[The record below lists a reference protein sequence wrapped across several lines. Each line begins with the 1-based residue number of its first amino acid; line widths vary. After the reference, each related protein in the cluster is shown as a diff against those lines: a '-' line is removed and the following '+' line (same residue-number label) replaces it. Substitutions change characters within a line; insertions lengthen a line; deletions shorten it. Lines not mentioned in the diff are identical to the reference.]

1 MSEDICDG
9 VKILVERMKTNPEEF
24 TADYGKWDGLV
35 KTPWDENVTDWAAAL
50 NPTEIAMLKEARRK
64 ILREKFTAQVM
75 KTLLKVEDAPKQP
88 SVTLTAKSTTSPN
101 PYLAQNGFNPYLATT
116 SAFDNAPLSVT
127 IGGAGGGGTIGLG
140 SGTNTV
146 LTDSMMERFEKVWK
160 EYKKGNKK

>member
-24 TADYGKWDGLV
+24 MEDFGKWDGLI
-35 KTPWDENVTDWAAAL
+35 KTPWDENVTDWGAAL

-75 KTLLKVEDAPKQP
+75 KTLLTVDDAPKQP
-88 SVTLTAKSTTSPN
+88 SVTTNPFRHSPN
-101 PYLAQNGFNPYLATT
+101 ELARFGHPVYGNSIVVGGT
-116 SAFDNAPLSVT
+116 
-127 IGGAGGGGTIGLG
+127 GGAGTWVTT
-140 SGTNTV
+140 GTNTPV
-146 LTDSMMERFEKVWK
+146 ETSMMERFEKVWK

>member
-9 VKILVERMKTNPEEF
+9 VKILVERMRTNPEEF

-35 KTPWDENVTDWAAAL
+35 KTAWDENVTDWAAAL

-64 ILREKFTAQVM
+64 IFREKFTAQVM
-75 KTLLKVEDAPKQP
+75 KTLLTVDDAPKQP
-88 SVTLTAKSTTSPN
+88 DVTTNPFRHSPN
-101 PYLAQNGFNPYLATT
+101 ELARFGHTVYGNSIAVGGT
-116 SAFDNAPLSVT
+116 
-127 IGGAGGGGTIGLG
+127 GGAGMVGLG